1 MSDNN
6 DQDKAL
12 EGDVVM
18 EGNPM
23 DNMKQPGGFDISQF
37 IKPGDIE
44 AGKTV
49 LTPEQMKL
57 LKEQLKGQ

>member
-1 MSDNN
+1 MS
-6 DQDKAL
+6 DKAL
-12 EGDVVM
+12 EGDVIM

-23 DNMKQPGGFDISQF
+23 DNMQKQPGQIDISQF

-44 AGKTV
+44 AGKTI

-57 LKEQLKGQ
+57 LKEQMKGQ